1 MVEGPDS
8 FSAFLK
14 VNERSDIAMIEREV
28 RVHKGKY
35 FWESVDIVGVDEV
48 SADH

>member
-1 MVEGPDS
+1 
-8 FSAFLK
+8 
-14 VNERSDIAMIEREV
+14 MIEREV

-35 FWESVDIVGVDEV
+35 FWESVVIVGVYEV